1 MQQFP
6 TLFPT
11 LLNALDHNAKE
22 RPNAIVL
29 RRLGFR
35 EKPHDELGFADLQQA
50 AQRFARTLCTLT
62 KPHDRVLLA
71 YPSSNAFV
79 IAFLGCLY
87 AGRIAVPV
95 SLGSNVRNGER
106 IAAIGK
112 DCDARL
118 LVSPSLN
125 SVGLTCAVPEGCLAV
140 EHATLAEGDDDA
152 TLPSVA
158 PSDICFLQYTSG
170 STGQPKGVIVS
181 HENLTV
187 NLTQIQNAI
196 GHTHSRI
203 VSWLPQFHD
212 MGLIGTMLLP
222 IFAGIQT
229 TYMSPL
235 EFVQRPI
242 RWLQALSE
250 YRAHGS
256 VAPNFGF
263 SYVLDRLRPGD
274 LEGLDL
280 SCVTTLM
287 CGSEPINADVLD
299 RFVKSLAVCGL
310 AETAPMPTY
319 GLAEATL
326 MVSAH
331 PRSSRIRTLRP
342 ELDGPIACKGTT
354 ELVACGYPAT
364 GLDLRI
370 LDEQGRDC
378 PEGVEGEITV
388 GGANVCVGYW
398 GKTPHTGLART
409 GDLGFLWD
417 GELFVTGRK
426 KDLIILRGRNLYPTD
441 IETLSESCTPRAGAN
456 SCAAIGLTST
466 DGTESLVVAQEI
478 PAASMRDLDPDALRT
493 DIAGRILDHVGIVPA
508 QVLLLRS
515 NTLPRTTSGKISRF
529 GLKAALGRGEIDEA
543 FSTHAIQT
551 GILHA

>member
-1 MQQFP
+1 MQQVP

-11 LLNALDHNAKE
+11 LLDALDFHAEN
-22 RPNAIVL
+22 RPQSLVL

-35 EKPHDELGFADLQQA
+35 GTPNDELLFADLQKA
-50 AQRFARTLCTLT
+50 AQRFARALCSVSA
-62 KPHDRVLLA
+62 PHDRVLLA
-71 YPSSNAFV
+71 YPSCNAFV
-79 IAFLGCLY
+79 VAFLGCLY

-95 SLGSNVRNGER
+95 SLGSNARNGER
-106 IAAIGK
+106 IAAIARNCG
-112 DCDARL
+112 ARL

-125 SVGLTCAVPEGCLAV
+125 SVGLTSAVPEGCLAT
-140 EHATLAEGDDDA
+140 EHAALAEG
-152 TLPSVA
+152 THNKPLPKAA

-181 HENLTV
+181 HENLAV
-187 NLTQIQNAI
+187 NLTQILNTV
-196 GHTHSRI
+196 GHTQSRI

-222 IFAGIQT
+222 VFAGFQT

-242 RWLQALSE
+242 RWLRALSE

-263 SYVLDRLRPGD
+263 SYVLERLRPGD
-274 LEGLDL
+274 LDGLDL
-280 SCVTTLM
+280 SCVRTLM
-287 CGSEPINADVLD
+287 CGSEPINAGVLHQ
-299 RFVKSLAVCGL
+299 FVKTLAACGL
-310 AETAPMPTY
+310 AETVPMPTY

-326 MVSAH
+326 MVTAH
-331 PRSSRIRTLRP
+331 PRNARIRTLRP
-342 ELDGPIACKGTT
+342 QANDSIPYKGRA
-354 ELVACGYPAT
+354 EIVACGYPAT

-370 LDEQGRDC
+370 LDEQGQGC
-378 PEGVEGEITV
+378 PEGVEGEIAV
-388 GGANVCVGYW
+388 GGANVCAGYW
-398 GKTPHTGLART
+398 GKAPHTGLART

-441 IETLSESCTPRAGAN
+441 IEALCEACTPRAGAN
-456 SCAAIGLTST
+456 SCAAISLASR
-466 DGTESLVVAQEI
+466 DGTDSLVVAQEI
-478 PAASMRDLDPDALRT
+478 PAAAMRDLNPDALRAE
-493 DIAGRILDHVGIVPA
+493 IAEGVLAQVGIAPA
-508 QVLLLRS
+508 RVLLLRS

-529 GLKAALGRGEIDEA
+529 GLKAALERGEIEEA
-543 FSTHAIQT
+543 FSIPSTQNGIVHA
-551 GILHA
+551 